1 LREVEVRGHHT
12 EDDLIRREAALLAG
26 ACPDGAWRIALDA
39 GGKAL
44 SSVEFA
50 QLLGDRRDRGD
61 RDIAFLIGGA
71 DGLDPGLVAGCAMAI
86 SFGRATW
93 PHLLVRGMLAEQVYR
108 AQQILSRHPYHHG
121 K

>member
-1 LREVEVRGHHT
+1 LREVEVRGHYT
-12 EDDLIRREAALLAG
+12 EDELIRREAALLAG

-39 GGKAL
+39 GGKTL

-50 QLLGDRRDRGD
+50 HVLSGRRNQGH

-71 DGLDPGLVAGCAMAI
+71 EGLDPRLVAGCAMAI

-108 AQQILSRHPYHHG
+108 AQQILNRHPYHHG